1 MTALSVTVDPAA
13 IFDATGLATKMDAL
27 KKAAS
32 LAAISYG
39 LDIEACETALMER
52 EKLGTTGFG
61 GAVAIPHAKIA
72 DLQHCVGVVI
82 RLDQAIAYEAHD
94 GRPVDLVFA
103 LFSPESG
110 GAVHL
115 KALAEISRLLRD
127 DNMVSKLRGADNAD
141 AVYALLTGQ
150 REQQAA

>member
-1 MTALSVTVDPAA
+1 MTALSVTVKPAA
-13 IFDATGLATKMDAL
+13 ILGRVNITTKR
-27 KKAAS
+27 
-32 LAAISYG
+32 
-39 LDIEACETALMER
+39 DILETAALQAAECYSLDQEELKRGLIER

-61 GAVAIPHAKIA
+61 DSVAIPHAKVK
-72 DLQHCVGVVI
+72 DLRECLGVVI
-82 RLDQAIAYEAHD
+82 RLENPVDYQAHD

-103 LFSPESG
+103 LFSPEGG

-127 DNMVSKLRGADNAD
+127 EDVVTKLRGADNAD
-141 AVYALLTGQ
+141 AIYALLTGQ

>member
-13 IFDATGLATKMDAL
+13 IFDATDLSSKHEIL
-27 KKAAS
+27 NKAAE
-32 LAAISYG
+32 LAAKTYNLSAEK
-39 LDIEACETALMER
+39 LLSRLLER

-61 GAVAIPHAKIA
+61 GSVAIPHAKLA
-72 DLQHCVGVVI
+72 ELKKCVGVVI
-82 RLDQAIAYEAHD
+82 RIEGGVEYCAHD
-94 GRPVDLVFA
+94 DRPVDLVFA

-115 KALAEISRLLRD
+115 KALAEISRFLRD
-127 DNMVSKLRGADNAD
+127 EDMVAKLRGASGPD
-141 AVYALLTGQ
+141 AIYALLTGQ

>member
-1 MTALSVTVDPAA
+1 MTAFSVTVDPAA
-13 IFDATGLATKMDAL
+13 IFDAIGLATKQDVL

-32 LAAISYG
+32 LAAKSYG
-39 LDIEACETALMER
+39 LDMDSCAAALTER

-61 GAVAIPHAKIA
+61 GSVAIPHAKIA
-72 DLQHCVGVVI
+72 GLPDCVGVVI
-82 RLDQAIAYEAHD
+82 RLDQPIAYEAHD

-110 GAVHL
+110 GATHL

-127 DNMVSKLRGADNAD
+127 DIMVSKLRGADNTD